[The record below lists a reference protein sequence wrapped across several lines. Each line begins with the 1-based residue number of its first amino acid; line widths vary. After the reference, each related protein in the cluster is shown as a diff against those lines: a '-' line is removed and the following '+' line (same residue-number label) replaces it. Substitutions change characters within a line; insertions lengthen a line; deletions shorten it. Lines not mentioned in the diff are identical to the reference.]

1 MRIMKYKSITRF
13 FLFLLIA
20 FYLSPAIHA
29 YSISSKEK
37 VNLELKE
44 LCALSNDLDS
54 IILYYIDFNTETPR
68 SITRLDFVKYSIYGS
83 QMIDYK
89 KTLCKTDSIAFN
101 NFFAQLNALKCDS
114 VMPYDAQHVV
124 CKLFGG
130 KHGIVLSRE
139 EVGGDLRCLAILY
152 KHEKIELIWF
162 TKIYAFIRN
171 GRFKISNQ
179 TRDFID
185 QLCKQ

>member
-1 MRIMKYKSITRF
+1 MKYKSITRF

-54 IILYYIDFNTETPR
+54 IILYYIDSNTETPR

-101 NFFAQLNALKCDS
+101 NFWK
-114 VMPYDAQHVV
+114 
-124 CKLFGG
+124 
-130 KHGIVLSRE
+130 
-139 EVGGDLRCLAILY
+139 
-152 KHEKIELIWF
+152 
-162 TKIYAFIRN
+162 
-171 GRFKISNQ
+171 
-179 TRDFID
+179 
-185 QLCKQ
+185 